1 MTRPA
6 VPVASGVDHSELGPV
21 LIGAGA
27 IADRVKA
34 LAAEIDRDSHGLAFQ
49 MIVVM
54 DGAWVFA
61 SDLARLIRG
70 DVIVSFL
77 KASSYGKRKISS
89 GGVRVEGGSSIE
101 LQRDTVILVE
111 DIVDSGETAQT
122 LISLLNGAGAASIRL
137 ASLLSK
143 PSRRRVDVPIDYL
156 GFEVP
161 NEFVVGYGMDYCGAF
176 RHLPDIHVLRSAP

>member
-1 MTRPA
+1 MPRLA
-6 VPVASGVDHSELGPV
+6 IPVASAVDHSELGPV
-21 LIGAGA
+21 LIGADE
-27 IADRVKA
+27 IAVQVKA
-34 LAAEIDRDSHGLAFQ
+34 LAAEIDRDSEGLAFQ

-77 KASSYGKRKISS
+77 KASSYGNRKASS
-89 GGVRVEGGSSIE
+89 GGVHVEGGSSIE
-101 LQRDTVILVE
+101 LQRDTVILVD
-111 DIVDSGETAQT
+111 DIVDTGKTAQT
-122 LISLLNGAGAASIRL
+122 LVSLLNGAGAASVRL

-156 GFEVP
+156 GFEIP

-176 RHLPDIHVLRSAP
+176 RHLPDIHVLR

>member
-1 MTRPA
+1 MTQLANRF
-6 VPVASGVDHSELGPV
+6 ASGVDRSELGPV
-21 LIGAGA
+21 LIGAQE
-27 IADRVKA
+27 IADRVKV
-34 LAAEIDRDSHGLAFQ
+34 LAAEIDRDSNGVAFQ

-77 KASSYGKRKISS
+77 KASSYGNRKVSCE
-89 GGVRVEGGSSIE
+89 GVRVEGGSTIE

-111 DIVDSGETAQT
+111 DIVDSGQTAHT

-143 PSRRRVDVPIDYL
+143 PSRRNVDVPIDYL
-156 GFEVP
+156 GFEIP
-161 NEFVVGYGMDYCGAF
+161 DEFVVGYGMDYCGAF
-176 RHLPDIHVLRSAP
+176 RQLPDIRVIR